1 MFDRQPRGAVRTP
14 PITQREVRATVKWF
28 NAAKGFGFVTPEDGS
43 PDAFL
48 HVSAVQAAGHDSL
61 NEGTI
66 IVCDLAQGARGP
78 QVAAIH
84 SVEMAEGGEAPAGG
98 RASRFGGSDAGNT
111 RSRRDFQGDFAGG
124 EGETIEGTVKWFNE
138 TKGFGFIA
146 PESGGKDI
154 FVHISALQ
162 RSGLTTLSEGE
173 AVRAVVRMGP
183 KGPEAERIE
192 AL

>member
-48 HVSAVQAAGHDSL
+48 HVSAVQAVGHDSL
-61 NEGTI
+61 NEGTT

-84 SVEMAEGGEAPAGG
+84 SIEAAEGDVAPRSPRAPRDGG
-98 RASRFGGSDAGNT
+98 FASAENRPQ
-111 RSRRDFQGDFAGG
+111 RDFQGNAGSDG
-124 EGETIEGTVKWFNE
+124 DAITGIVKWFNE

-146 PESGGKDI
+146 PDSGGKDI

-162 RSGLTTLSEGE
+162 RSGLSTLAEGD
-173 AVRAVVRMGP
+173 AVRAVVRIGA
-183 KGPEAERIE
+183 KGPEAESIE
-192 AL
+192 AI